1 MEKQRKKELIDA
13 YKQRPVKG
21 GVFRILNTVNG
32 KVLIKA
38 AINLEAEQNK
48 FEFARKTETM
58 YYTLAKDWNE
68 VGGEAFAF
76 EILEE
81 TEQKADERPAMFK
94 DRLKKME
101 EKWKE
106 QIDKELLYS

>member
-1 MEKQRKKELIDA
+1 MDKQRKKELIDE

-32 KVLIKA
+32 KALIKA
-38 AINLEAEQNK
+38 AINLEAEHHK
-48 FEFARKTETM
+48 FEFAQKTGTM

-68 VGGEAFAF
+68 VGGQAFTF

-81 TEQKADERPAMFK
+81 TEQKADERPATFK

-101 EKWKE
+101 EKWRE
-106 QIDKELLYS
+106 QIDGELLY